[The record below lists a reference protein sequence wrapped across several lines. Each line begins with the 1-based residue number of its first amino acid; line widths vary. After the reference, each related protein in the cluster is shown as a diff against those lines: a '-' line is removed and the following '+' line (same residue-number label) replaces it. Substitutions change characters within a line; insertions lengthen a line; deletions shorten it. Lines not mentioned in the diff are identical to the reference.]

1 MKVSTFFNVVILL
14 FLMFLIAISIG
25 YPWQLKLLPWIF
37 IALALL
43 LEIGQIVR
51 EVRKKDKVAEDT
63 EGELKLHKW
72 IADMKGANRGYA
84 TAMLWMLGLFVSLY
98 VVGFLVTVPLFTI
111 LYLKRYGNT
120 WQFSIGLSVIVWGIF
135 FIVFIFG
142 LKVSFYQGWLLS

>member
-72 IADMKGANRGYA
+72 IANMKGANRGYA